1 MPTSQ
6 QLTQKIQTHTQKQKA
21 NYYQGPTLYRGTLI
35 NVKHSIRRVSR
46 TLLQLLVKTQ
56 FASLNIIGIPG
67 SGKTTCAVNIVT
79 DLVEMA
85 AKERNMNFIV
95 MHAGPE
101 ELRNLGNFLDSVP
114 KHQNVVVVFDD
125 VSKALD
131 RLSGADQAEVFEKLT
146 TTRHTTGGRLCF
158 INLFHYSYA
167 HQKSVKSQSVIT
179 IYTSCSLV
187 EKGNIIAMLGTSNKL
202 AISKLRKFMKVYNA
216 STMYDKFELPLGPNN
231 MQEYIAEHP
240 FRPCFVINLTQAHLA
255 LFMVL
260 EESPFWPPEKNLKIV
275 NMGFLKN
282 LIDQKYGRDGHAA
295 LRFHSLQRGYINTAN
310 KTIAQAYRFI
320 QDEVVNKYRVNW
332 IELHKLYGDVS
343 IKIYRKRQQEKEMA
357 KLIKE
362 QGLID
367 PPQVSDN
374 TNPETPKETLT
385 NSTDN
390 L

>member
-1 MPTSQ
+1 
-6 QLTQKIQTHTQKQKA
+6 
-21 NYYQGPTLYRGTLI
+21 
-35 NVKHSIRRVSR
+35 
-46 TLLQLLVKTQ
+46 LLRKTQ

-85 AKERNMNFIV
+85 AKEYDMGFIV
-95 MHAGPE
+95 LHAGPE

-114 KHQNVVVVFDD
+114 KHQNIIIIFDD

-131 RLSGADQAEVFEKLT
+131 RLSGAEQSDVFEKLT

-167 HQKSVKSQSVIT
+167 HQKSVKSQSVIS

-202 AISKLRKFMKVYNA
+202 AISKLRKFMKIYNA
-216 STMYDKFELPLGPNN
+216 STMYDKFELPLGPNQ

>member
-6 QLTQKIQTHTQKQKA
+6 QLIQKIQTHTQKQKA
-21 NYYQGPTLYRGTLI
+21 SYYQGPTVYRGQTI
-35 NVKHSIRRVSR
+35 NVKHSIRKVSR
-46 TLLQLLVKTQ
+46 TLLQLLRKTQ

-85 AKERNMNFIV
+85 SKEFNMGFIV
-95 MHAGPE
+95 LHAGPE
-101 ELRNLGNFLDSVP
+101 ELRDLGNFLESIP
-114 KHQNVVVVFDD
+114 KHQNIIIIFDD
-125 VSKALD
+125 ISKALD
-131 RLSGADQAEVFEKLT
+131 RLSGAEQSDVFEKLT

-240 FRPCFVINLTQAHLA
+240 FRPCFVINLTQAHIA

-260 EESPFWPPEKNLKIV
+260 EDSPFWPPEKMQKEV
-275 NMGFLKN
+275 DTDFLVKM
-282 LIDQKYGRDGHAA
+282 IDNAYGADGHSA
-295 LRFHSLQRGYINTAN
+295 LRFHMLQRGYTVKSNQHLI
-310 KTIAQAYRFI
+310 QAYKFI
-320 QDEVVNKYRVNW
+320 QEKVINVYRVNW
-332 IELHKLYGDVS
+332 PKLMKGYGETPV
-343 IKIYRKRQQEKEMA
+343 KIYRKRRMENELTKLMKE
-357 KLIKE
+357 E
-362 QGLID
+362 GLTE
-367 PPQVSDN
+367 PQVSDN
-374 TNPETPKETLT
+374 TSPETPKETLT